1 MFWTELNKISSVGKQ
16 ISDTVGNASGSKEI
30 AQLFHDK
37 YKALYNSVSTSED
50 ELRLLRETL
59 SVKLLSANTSSL
71 DLVTPDLIKRCISKL
86 KSGKG
91 DGSES
96 FTSDHL
102 INSCSRLHSVLAL
115 LFQSIIYHGH
125 YPDNLL
131 KSTII
136 SIPKDAKASL
146 SNVDNYRGISLSNSI
161 NKVFD
166 YVIIELYQNT
176 LMSSDMQF
184 AYKSQHSTA
193 LCSVVYLETLQYYKQ
208 NGSQVYSCLLDASKA
223 FDRIHYGK
231 LFNILIS
238 RKLPA
243 FIIRVLFDS
252 YSRQQSR
259 AMWNSCYTDY
269 FYMSN
274 GVKQG
279 SVLSA
284 ILFTIYIDSLLILLR
299 DFGVGCKI
307 NNCYTGAISYADDIT
322 LSCPSIRGLNRML
335 DICNKFAAE
344 HYLIFNSKKSL
355 AIKYGKE
362 VNNTEYVLLG
372 QDRINWVD
380 SVRHLGNYFN
390 TQLSDITDCMVK
402 RSTFIGSVN
411 KLMANFGH
419 LQAHVL
425 CKIFKTFCCNFYG
438 SPIWDINS
446 PGFRKICITWNIG
459 VRTVLKLP
467 FDTHSYFLGPL
478 LRQNHI
484 RHQLQVR
491 SIRFLYN
498 MYYSNNTIVR
508 SCFNHAIVNVNSCIG
523 AKLAFLRTLGVNIFK
538 HKLCGAIKH
547 VPQSKITVEQQADIE
562 NLRNLMFVRSEQSF
576 IEGFDNTDIDCMIQY
591 ITGH

>member
-1 MFWTELNKISSVGKQ
+1 M
-16 ISDTVGNASGSKEI
+16 
-30 AQLFHDK
+30 
-37 YKALYNSVSTSED
+37 STSED

-59 SVKLLSANTSSL
+59 LVKHLSANTSLL
-71 DLVTPDLIKRCISKL
+71 DLVTPDLSKRCISKL

-115 LFQSIIYHGH
+115 LFQLIIYHGQ
-125 YPDNLL
+125 YLNNLL

-193 LCSVVYLETLQYYKQ
+193 LCSVVYFETLQYYQQ

-223 FDRIHYGK
+223 FDRIHYRK

-238 RKLPA
+238 RKFPA
-243 FIIRVLFDS
+243 FIIRVLYDS

-284 ILFTIYIDSLLILLR
+284 ILFTIYIDMLLI
-299 DFGVGCKI
+299 
-307 NNCYTGAISYADDIT
+307 
-322 LSCPSIRGLNRML
+322 
-335 DICNKFAAE
+335 
-344 HYLIFNSKKSL
+344 
-355 AIKYGKE
+355 
-362 VNNTEYVLLG
+362 
-372 QDRINWVD
+372 
-380 SVRHLGNYFN
+380 
-390 TQLSDITDCMVK
+390 
-402 RSTFIGSVN
+402 
-411 KLMANFGH
+411 
-419 LQAHVL
+419 
-425 CKIFKTFCCNFYG
+425 
-438 SPIWDINS
+438 
-446 PGFRKICITWNIG
+446 
-459 VRTVLKLP
+459 
-467 FDTHSYFLGPL
+467 
-478 LRQNHI
+478 
-484 RHQLQVR
+484 
-491 SIRFLYN
+491 
-498 MYYSNNTIVR
+498 
-508 SCFNHAIVNVNSCIG
+508 
-523 AKLAFLRTLGVNIFK
+523 
-538 HKLCGAIKH
+538 
-547 VPQSKITVEQQADIE
+547 
-562 NLRNLMFVRSEQSF
+562 
-576 IEGFDNTDIDCMIQY
+576 
-591 ITGH
+591 